1 MEPQYHKIN
10 LICSKRR
17 QTRGRQ
23 PGKYICTPHK
33 TPKQKSLSILRCGK
47 RLIPK
52 QQTVF
57 SQLQILLVPL
67 LIFLSHFS
75 IIIMFSL
82 SWFYFSDASSSADS
96 SSGKCVS
103 FLYVRYSFC
112 WFLRQRL
119 LPSMPVLISQG
130 LSSPPFPVEA
140 SLCWLTFPRAL
151 KDWRGHC
158 QSHCF
163 GQQLQRAPHTT
174 SQALSLGESV
184 FLSSWP
190 EGQLF
195 LQMLLTELD
204 QGRACKQSQAPQP
217 QLGLSLA

>member
-10 LICSKRR
+10 LICSKQR
-17 QTRGRQ
+17 QTGGRQ

-57 SQLQILLVPL
+57 SLSYKSCWFPL
-67 LIFLSHFS
+67 LIFLYHFS

-82 SWFYFSDASSSADS
+82 SWLYFSDASSSAES

-112 WFLRQRL
+112 WFPRQRL
-119 LPSMPVLISQG
+119 LPSLPVLISQG
-130 LSSPPFPVEA
+130 LSQPTFSCGSFSQLAPFPSSSE
-140 SLCWLTFPRAL
+140 
-151 KDWRGHC
+151 
-158 QSHCF
+158 

-174 SQALSLGESV
+174 SRALSLGESV

-190 EGQLF
+190 EG
-195 LQMLLTELD
+195 
-204 QGRACKQSQAPQP
+204 
-217 QLGLSLA
+217 